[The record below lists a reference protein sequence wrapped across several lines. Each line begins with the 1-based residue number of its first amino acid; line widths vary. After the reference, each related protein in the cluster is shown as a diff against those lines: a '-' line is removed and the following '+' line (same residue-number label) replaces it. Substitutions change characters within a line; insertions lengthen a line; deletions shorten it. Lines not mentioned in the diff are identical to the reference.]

1 MRVSV
6 FCWKKSNFRVLN
18 CEWLLSDIEF
28 YYGLMTKKMEEKMSY
43 VVDTIVK
50 ELVKT
55 VVILVYL
62 ALNLFTS
69 LSSTGKNTEIV
80 RSNAMNG
87 VELRFIY
94 LVW

>member
-1 MRVSV
+1 
-6 FCWKKSNFRVLN
+6 
-18 CEWLLSDIEF
+18 
-28 YYGLMTKKMEEKMSY
+28 MSY